1 MKKFVSLFLCAILC
15 MSLVACGGK
24 EEAPAASGGEAAAD
38 INVYVGVEEPLTGAN
53 ASLGTA
59 EYNAIEL
66 CIEMLNEKGGV
77 MGKYPIS

>member
-15 MSLVACGGK
+15 MSLVACGAK
-24 EEAPAASGGEAAAD
+24 EEAPAASGDKPAEAAD

-66 CIEMLNEKGGV
+66 V
-77 MGKYPIS
+77 H